1 MSEIISIFIQ
11 GLLFGITV
19 AMIPGPIFFLI
30 IQRTLS
36 EGLAVGIACALGS
49 VTADVTYA
57 LIAAIGLTW
66 ISHALLAYQ
75 TVIVLLGALFLI
87 YLGITT
93 FMRQPVLYNTVVGP
107 SKKSLLKAWFSTLLL
122 TLASPVTIVSYT
134 VMFAGLGV
142 GAGTFSSALV
152 LIMGVVIGALM
163 VEFAL
168 LGFVRIF
175 HHRLSMSAINLI
187 NKTAG
192 TLLISFGLLA
202 IARSLALF

>member
-1 MSEIISIFIQ
+1 MSAIISIFIQ

-36 EGLAVGIACALGS
+36 EGLAVGIACALGA

-66 ISHALLAYQ
+66 IAHALLAYQ

-87 YLGITT
+87 YLGMTT
-93 FMRQPVLYNTVVGP
+93 FMRQPVLYNVAVSP
-107 SKKSLLKAWFSTLLL
+107 KKSLLKAWVSTLLL

-142 GAGTFSSALV
+142 GAGTFSSALMLV
-152 LIMGVVIGALM
+152 IGVVVGALM
-163 VEFAL
+163 VELAL
-168 LGFVRIF
+168 VGFIRIF
-175 HHRLSMSAINLI
+175 HHKLSMSAINLI
-187 NKTAG
+187 NKIAG
-192 TLLISFGLLA
+192 TLLILFGLLA
-202 IARSLALF
+202 IARSLAFF